1 VKKIYWLTLVTVV
14 TVWSQ
19 EKTLGDLYKDR
30 DYSIIGKNV
39 SIVDKITKE
48 STTKPLTHWRKFSKS
63 DYKNSDY
70 TLRKDIDYFELRKY
84 LFDTKTG
91 KQATRKYIPY
101 LPIYRKKLSFYPRK
115 IVHQFQN
122 MPFDKQKSK
131 NMGIEDPGSSDYIFK
146 IYGFIIKKDNK
157 FWTINEKK
165 DLVWLFDKID
175 TDAELYQFL
184 QLNNIAG
191 DAYRKTSTGYDVK
204 QNKIEYKVK
213 QTKGDVDKYT
223 EYELH
228 RTYIYHV
235 QSNGEVSK
243 ELISSQRKNKKK
255 SVWDSSIEGD
265 CILPPLPTPLKV
277 ILKDKQFV
285 TPSSY

>member
-1 VKKIYWLTLVTVV
+1 MKKIYWLTLVTVV

-48 STTKPLTHWRKFSKS
+48 SRTKPLTPWKKFSKS
-63 DYKNSDY
+63 GYKNSDY

-101 LPIYRKKLSFYPRK
+101 LSIYRKKLSSYPQK
-115 IVHQFQN
+115 IVRQFQN
-122 MPFDKQKSK
+122 IPFDKQKSK
-131 NMGIEDPGSSDYIFK
+131 NMGMIDIGTSHYIFK

-204 QNKIEYKVK
+204 QKIEYKVDLK
-213 QTKGDVDKYT
+213 RKEDLIEYGEITK
-223 EYELH
+223 
-228 RTYIYHV
+228 TYIYHI

-243 ELISSQRKNKKK
+243 ELIGTQRKNEKK
-255 SVWDSSIEGD
+255 SVWDEDMDPDFIFSIPPPPMRLEE
-265 CILPPLPTPLKV
+265 ILNNKR
-277 ILKDKQFV
+277 FV